1 MERHTKVDVS
11 RKAVLFCLFLCVTQ
25 EASSLDNGLA
35 LTPPMGW
42 MSWERFRCVTDCEN
56 DPRNCISERLYM
68 EMADAMVYGGF
79 REAGYQYVCIDPDY
93 KKIAKH
99 CNLWRNYGDIQDSF
113 NSVMNIFTWYGD
125 NQAELIP
132 VAGKGH
138 WNDPDMLIIGNFG
151 LSYEQAKLQFALWA
165 IMASPLLMSN
175 DLRNIDSRS
184 KEILLNREIIA
195 VNQDSL
201 GKQGQRVKKS
211 ATSATEI
218 WFRPLSLCCSVAV
231 VLLSLRSDLP
241 VIVEASFDDDSFNS
255 LVNIF
260 TWYGDNQAELIPV
273 AGKGHWNDPDML
285 IIGNFALSYEQAK
298 LQFALWAIMASPLL
312 MSNDLRNIDSRSKEI
327 LLNRE
332 IIAVNQDSL
341 GKQGQRVKKSATSA
355 TEIWFRPLSL
365 CCSVAVVLLSLRSD
379 LPVIVEASF
388 DDVGI
393 STKRAYVRDL
403 FAHQELGMYEGSF
416 KAKVN
421 PSGVVMV
428 RLTPICD
435 IPKKN
440 VKTEK
445 NKGETIKESKKTE
458 KEKGETTIE
467 SKKNEKKKGETPIT
481 QEKSKNEKKE
491 GEKAKENSKKEEGE
505 KTQENSKKK
514 VGGKTQEKSNKEKKQ
529 SGETKEQSKQLEKEK
544 GEKGTKKKESE
555 NPKGELR
562 KTEKMKGGKS
572 KEKSH
577 RKAGEKK
584 KEKAKEKSNKI
595 EERTEKKT
603 KEESRSK
610 AKDEKTKKE
619 RKWRSSE
626 NIDQKDNRKHCHCCV
641 K

>member
-79 REAGYQYVCIDPDY
+79 REAGYQYVCIDDCWTAMDRTKDGRLQADPERFPSGIKRLADYIHARGLKLGIYADYGTKTCAGYPGSIKHIETDAQTFADWGVDYLKLDGCYSSPREMDEGYPKFTRALNKTGRPIVFSCSWPAYQVYMNITPDY

-113 NSVMNIFTWYGD
+113 NSVVNIFTWYGD

-151 LSYEQAKLQFALWA
+151 
-165 IMASPLLMSN
+165 
-175 DLRNIDSRS
+175 
-184 KEILLNREIIA
+184 
-195 VNQDSL
+195 
-201 GKQGQRVKKS
+201 
-211 ATSATEI
+211 
-218 WFRPLSLCCSVAV
+218 
-231 VLLSLRSDLP
+231 
-241 VIVEASFDDDSFNS
+241 
-255 LVNIF
+255 
-260 TWYGDNQAELIPV
+260 
-273 AGKGHWNDPDML
+273 
-285 IIGNFALSYEQAK
+285 LSYEQAK

-458 KEKGETTIE
+458 KKKGETTIE

-529 SGETKEQSKQLEKEK
+529 GGETKEQSKQLQKEK

-562 KTEKMKGGKS
+562 KTEKMKGGKR
-572 KEKSH
+572 KEKSQ

-584 KEKAKEKSNKI
+584 KEKAKEKSNKT

-626 NIDQKDNRKHCHCCV
+626 NIDQKENRKHCHCCV